1 MLKEY
6 FSDEKYEEI
15 KNSGN
20 LIYKA
25 LEIVSNIFKND
36 IDKGGHPY
44 ILHLIYVYRNVCTE
58 NQKIIALLHDVIEDK
73 NITYDELLE
82 IGFPKSIVDE
92 VLILSKPKSMD
103 YRKYIDKL
111 VNEASFDSLMV
122 KIADLENNMDMTRIK
137 NPTLKDWERVE
148 KKYTPSYE
156 KILNRIKE
164 MEN

>member
-1 MLKEY
+1 MLREY

-15 KNSGN
+15 KSSDN

-25 LEIVSNIFKND
+25 LEIVSNIFKD
-36 IDKGGHPY
+36 DKDKGGHPY
-44 ILHLIYVYRNVCTE
+44 ILHLIYVYRHVYTE
-58 NQKIIALLHDVIEDK
+58 NQKVIALLHDVIEDK
-73 NITYDELLE
+73 NVTSDELLE
-82 IGFPKSIVDE
+82 IGFPKDIVDG

-103 YRKYIDKL
+103 YKKYIDKL
-111 VNEASFDSLMV
+111 VNEASLDSLMV
-122 KIADLENNMDMTRIK
+122 KLADLENNMDMTRIK

-148 KKYTPSYE
+148 KKYTPAYE